1 MTDSAARVIK
11 PPSDEFESGRLF
23 KPHPSLRHKKW
34 LKFVL
39 AAFAFYGVFLFAFFG
54 PPIVT
59 VFIFEFIP
67 LNLYL
72 PLDSWIVGSQVYWLI
87 APIWLV
93 PALVWVHLYVRS
105 MEYSVVGWQ
114 GEAMPEIFQ
123 KKGIITIT
131 KKHVPFKNITHV
143 KNRVGIFDR
152 LYGIGTVK
160 VETAGESGGMQATG
174 VLTLIISR
182 LVNQTSEENIEGI
195 RFHDELKQFILKE
208 MRGFG
213 SSHPQVISKRSGV
226 ISGGLFTERTL
237 RAFQDVRDE
246 LRREANW

>member
-1 MTDSAARVIK
+1 MTEGDTRVIK
-11 PPSDEFESGRLF
+11 PPSDEFESGRIFRPL
-23 KPHPSLRHKKW
+23 PSLRHKKW
-34 LKFVL
+34 LKFIL

-59 VFIFEFIP
+59 VFVIEFIP

-72 PLDSWIVGSQVYWLI
+72 PLDSWIVGSQVYWI
-87 APIWLV
+87 ITPIWLI

-105 MEYSVVGWQ
+105 IEYSVVGWR
-114 GEAMPEIFQ
+114 GETMPEIYQ

-152 LYGIGTVK
+152 LYGIGCVK
-160 VETAGESGGMQATG
+160 VETAGERTGMQATG

-182 LVNQTSEENIEGI
+182 LFSSSSEENIEGI
-195 RFHDELKQFILKE
+195 RFHEELKRFILKE

-213 SSHPQVISKRSGV
+213 KSPLRIPMGRRVTSR
-226 ISGGLFTERTL
+226 GLFTERTL
-237 RAFQDVRDE
+237 KAFQDVRDA
-246 LRREANW
+246 LRKETSR